1 MSASLGASG
10 KRKIV
15 TTNEAR
21 TIPLVRASLR
31 SGEAAVIVLGL
42 ILLVLG
48 LLLGISLLYYL
59 GAILL
64 VVGIILFALGASGR
78 PVGGRQWY

>member
-1 MSASLGASG
+1 VLSQPSED
-10 KRKIV
+10 
-15 TTNEAR
+15 T
-21 TIPLVRASLR
+21 
-31 SGEAAVIVLGL
+31 VIVLGV

-64 VVGIILFALGASGR
+64 VIGVIFFALGASGR